1 MVIEHFQLHKFLISN
16 YCQNLLGINM
26 ILRKNLLNIR
36 VWMYNYGIIKVLLGS
51 FVFYLVIEEFILFL
65 FEKPTQTS
73 FYETPLHSE
82 LNPKILICMNPG
94 YDSKG
99 LK

>member
-1 MVIEHFQLHKFLISN
+1 M
-16 YCQNLLGINM
+16 
-26 ILRKNLLNIR
+26 LNI
-36 VWMYNYGIIKVLLGS
+36 WMYNYGIIKVLLGS
-51 FVFYLVIEEFILFL
+51 FVFYLLIEEFIIFL
-65 FEKPTQTS
+65 IEKPTQTS
-73 FYETPLHSE
+73 FYEAPLHSE